1 MLKLFVYI
9 IIFISVLF
17 TACHSLDSNTT
28 ETIVLS
34 DSSIN
39 DTLITQDKVE
49 NESVMMDSLL
59 EINPQ
64 NLINYAKSLTGTPY
78 LYGGTD
84 PQKGLDCSGFITN
97 VFNHFNKKIPR
108 SSVDFTNYGTEV
120 SFNDVKP
127 GDLILFTGTDS
138 TIRVVGHMGIV
149 IQTQD
154 TIKFIQ
160 STSGKAYSVTTTPL
174 NSYYQGRFVKFTRI
188 INQNN

>member
-1 MLKLFVYI
+1 MI
-9 IIFISVLF
+9 
-17 TACHSLDSNTT
+17 
-28 ETIVLS
+28 LS

-39 DTLITQDKVE
+39 DTFVTQDKVKT
-49 NESVMMDSLL
+49 ESQIADSLPK
-59 EINPQ
+59 ISPKNM
-64 NLINYAKSLTGTPY
+64 INYAKSLTGTPY

-97 VFNHFNKKIPR
+97 VFNHFDIKVPR

-120 SFNDVKP
+120 SFKDVKP

-138 TIRVVGHMGIV
+138 TIRVVGHMGI
-149 IQTQD
+149 ILQTQD

-174 NSYYQGRFVKFTRI
+174 NKYYQGRFVKIIRI
-188 INQNN
+188 GN